1 MAAPLSLLAFGL
13 AAAAV
18 IGNDA
23 LQTLGTFL
31 AASRDRVPRG
41 LQALYLCGVLCL
53 VLLLGWS
60 RGQGD
65 PAWGRLDQLAPPA
78 QLTWV
83 DLLPPLAV
91 LGLTQAG
98 APVSTSFLLLTAAA
112 PGQLAALLGHSLAAY
127 GLALAAGLALYAV
140 LPAGGAGAATG
151 GSTGGA
157 GAAAGWL
164 ALQWLASGWLW
175 SQWLIQDLA
184 NLYVLLPRRLDAG
197 TMAATV
203 ALLCLAVL
211 VLVLRGGGPIQGL
224 LERKSG
230 SLDPRA
236 TVLLSGAYGAVL
248 FGLGQWSRL
257 PLSTTWVFL
266 GLLAGR
272 ELGLLLRGAGAGDG
286 GSTGEEGAMAAELVG
301 DLLKAALGLGVAV
314 AVALLVAALHE
325 SGH

>member
-13 AAAAV
+13 ATAAV

-31 AASRDRVPRG
+31 AASRQRVPRG
-41 LQALYLCGVLCL
+41 LQALFLCSVLCL

-65 PAWGRLDQLAPPA
+65 PAWGRLDQLAEPA
-78 QLTWV
+78 RLTWV

-98 APVSTSFLLLTAAA
+98 APVSTSFLLLTAFA
-112 PGQLAALLGHSLAAY
+112 PDHLPTLLGHSLAAY
-127 GLALAAGLALYAV
+127 GLALALGLAVYAA
-140 LPAGGAGAATG
+140 LPGMPAEANPAEARLT
-151 GSTGGA
+151 S
-157 GAAAGWL
+157 GWL
-164 ALQWLASGWLW
+164 VLQWLASGWLW

-197 TMAATV
+197 TMAATL
-203 ALLCLAVL
+203 ALLCLAVT
-211 VLVLRGGGPIQGL
+211 VLVLRDGGPIQAL
-224 LERKSG
+224 LERKSH
-230 SLDPRA
+230 SDDPCA
-236 TVLLSGAYGAVL
+236 TALLTGLYGAVL

-257 PLSTTWVFL
+257 PLSTTWAFL

-272 ELGLLLRGAGAGDG
+272 ELGLLLRGDG
-286 GSTGEEGAMAAELVG
+286 RQATSMPASEAADLG
-301 DLLKAALGLGVAV
+301 TDLLRASLGLVVAV
-314 AVALLVAALHE
+314 AVALLVAALH
-325 SGH
+325 GAGR

>member
-1 MAAPLSLLAFGL
+1 MAAPLSLLAFAL
-13 AAAAV
+13 ATAAV

-31 AASRDRVPRG
+31 AASRNRVPRG
-41 LQALYLCGVLCL
+41 LQALFLCGVLCL

-65 PAWGRLDQLAPPA
+65 PAWGRLDQLAEPA
-78 QLTWV
+78 GLTWV

-98 APVSTSFLLLTAAA
+98 APVSTSFLLLTAFA
-112 PGQLAALLGHSLAAY
+112 PDRLPALLSHSLAAY
-127 GLALAAGLALYAV
+127 GLALGL
-140 LPAGGAGAATG
+140 GAAVYAALP
-151 GSTGGA
+151 GA
-157 GAAAGWL
+157 TAAAATAGTGWL

-211 VLVLRGGGPIQGL
+211 LLVLRGGGPIQGL
-224 LERKSG
+224 LERKSH
-230 SLDPRA
+230 SSDPRA
-236 TVLLSGAYGAVL
+236 TTLLTGLYGALL

-257 PLSTTWVFL
+257 PLSTPWAFL

-272 ELGLLLRGAGAGDG
+272 ELGLLLRGNGREPRAVAADLGA
-286 GSTGEEGAMAAELVG
+286 
-301 DLLKAALGLGVAV
+301 DLLRASLGLGVAV
-314 AVALLVAALHE
+314 AVALLVAALHQA
-325 SGH
+325 GR